1 MEFKGKG
8 NLREKLMGNL
18 KGKREF
24 KGKEILRKKRE
35 FEREK
40 GILRGKEEN
49 LRKKASFFL
58 GNSQVS

>member
-8 NLREKLMGNL
+8 NLREKFMGNL

-40 GILRGKEEN
+40 RILRGKEEI
-49 LRKKASFFL
+49 
-58 GNSQVS
+58 